1 MTNTVIYKNLM
12 EIKHGAQTLDDFIQ
26 TIQKAIADD
35 NAKKSGSFNLKKSM
49 ENVLKLARS
58 TPREALH
65 YAHISNGFQYVCDG
79 VQIIKTSTPQELPML
94 PEKMEYIDAE
104 RIFKAYDINNAFNV
118 NLPTLDEL
126 TAILTERK
134 AQIKAKQA
142 EAKTAY
148 AYTLYTETG
157 AECDYNININYLI
170 NALKAGCT
178 RGTVNKYNFLFMND
192 SESIIYLIYGVRK

>member
-1 MTNTVIYKNLM
+1 MTNTNLYKNLM
-12 EIKHGAQTLDDFIQ
+12 EIKHGAQTLDDFIK
-26 TIQKAIADD
+26 TIQKAIADE
-35 NAKKSGSFNLKKSM
+35 NAKKSGSYNLKKSM
-49 ENVLKLARS
+49 ENVLKLAKS

-79 VQIIKTSTPQELPML
+79 FQIIKTSTPQELPTL
-94 PEKMEYIDAE
+94 PEKMEYVDVE
-104 RIFKAYDINNAFNV
+104 RILRAYDIHNAFNV

-126 TAILTERK
+126 TTVLTERK
-134 AQIKAKQA
+134 AQIKAKQTD
-142 EAKTAY
+142 AKTAY

-192 SESIIYLIYGVRK
+192 SESIIYLICGVRK

>member
-12 EIKHGAQTLDDFIQ
+12 EIKHGAQTLDNFIQ

-35 NAKKSGSFNLKKSM
+35 NAKKSGSYNLKKSM

-79 VQIIKTSTPQELPML
+79 FQIIKTSTPQELPAL
-94 PEKMEYIDAE
+94 PEKMKYIDVE

-126 TAILTERK
+126 TTILTERK
-134 AQIKAKQA
+134 AQIKAKQV
-142 EAKTAY
+142 EAKTAR

-157 AECDYNININYLI
+157 AECEYNININYLI

-178 RGTVNKYNFLFMND
+178 RGTVNKYNFLFTND
-192 SESIIYLIYGVRK
+192 SESVIYLICGVRK

>member
-1 MTNTVIYKNLM
+1 MTNTNIYKNLM
-12 EIKHGAQTLDDFIQ
+12 EIKHGVQTLDDFIQ

-79 VQIIKTSTPQELPML
+79 CQIIKTSTPQELPTL
-94 PEKMEYIDAE
+94 PKKMEYIDAE

-118 NLPTLDEL
+118 KLPTLDEL
-126 TAILTERK
+126 ITILAERK
-134 AQIKAKQA
+134 AQVKAKQA

-192 SESIIYLIYGVRK
+192 SESIIYLICGVRK

>member
-1 MTNTVIYKNLM
+1 MTNTNIYKNLM
-12 EIKHGAQTLDDFIQ
+12 EIKHGVQTLDNFIQ

-79 VQIIKTSTPQELPML
+79 FQIIKTSTPQELPTL

-126 TAILTERK
+126 TTILTEHK
-134 AQIKAKQA
+134 AKIKAKQA
-142 EAKTAY
+142 AANTTV

-192 SESIIYLIYGVRK
+192 SESIIYLICGVRK

>member
-12 EIKHGAQTLDDFIQ
+12 EIKHGVQTLDDFIQ

-35 NAKKSGSFNLKKSM
+35 NAKKSGSYNLKKSM

-79 VQIIKTSTPQELPML
+79 FQIIKTSTPQELPTL

-118 NLPTLDEL
+118 KLPTLDEL
-126 TAILTERK
+126 TTILTERK
-134 AQIKAKQA
+134 AQVKAKQA

-157 AECDYNININYLI
+157 AECEYNININYLI

-178 RGTVNKYNFLFMND
+178 RGTVHKYNFLFMND
-192 SESIIYLIYGVRK
+192 SESVIYLICGVRK

>member
-12 EIKHGAQTLDDFIQ
+12 EIKHGAQTLDNFIQ
-26 TIQKAIADD
+26 TIQKAIAVD

-49 ENVLKLARS
+49 ENVLKSARS

-79 VQIIKTSTPQELPML
+79 FQLIKTSTPQELPTL

-104 RIFKAYDINNAFNV
+104 RIFKAYDINNAVNV

-126 TAILTERK
+126 TTILTERK
-134 AQIKAKQA
+134 AQVKAKQA

-178 RGTVNKYNFLFMND
+178 RGTVIKYNFLFMND
-192 SESIIYLIYGVRK
+192 SESIIYLICGVRK

>member
-12 EIKHGAQTLDDFIQ
+12 EIKHGAQTLDNFIQ

-79 VQIIKTSTPQELPML
+79 FQIIKTSTPQELPTL

-126 TAILTERK
+126 TTILTERK
-134 AQIKAKQA
+134 AQVKAKQA

-178 RGTVNKYNFLFMND
+178 RGTVNKYNFLFTND
-192 SESIIYLIYGVRK
+192 SESIIYLICGVKK

>member
-1 MTNTVIYKNLM
+1 MTNTNIYKNLM

-58 TPREALH
+58 TSREALH

-79 VQIIKTSTPQELPML
+79 FQIIKTSTPQELPTL

-126 TAILTERK
+126 TTILTERK

-148 AYTLYTETG
+148 AYTLYTEAG
-157 AECDYNININYLI
+157 AECDHNININYLI

-192 SESIIYLIYGVRK
+192 SESIIYLICGVRK

>member
-1 MTNTVIYKNLM
+1 MTNTVVYKNLM
-12 EIKHGAQTLDDFIQ
+12 EIKHGAQTLDNFIQ

-58 TPREALH
+58 MPHEALH

-79 VQIIKTSTPQELPML
+79 FQIIRTSTPQELPTL

-126 TAILTERK
+126 TTILTERK
-134 AQIKAKQA
+134 AQVKAKQA

-157 AECDYNININYLI
+157 AKCDYNININYLI

-178 RGTVNKYNFLFMND
+178 RGTVCKYNFLFMND
-192 SESIIYLIYGVRK
+192 SESIMYLICGVRK

>member
-49 ENVLKLARS
+49 ENVL
-58 TPREALH
+58 
-65 YAHISNGFQYVCDG
+65 
-79 VQIIKTSTPQELPML
+79 
-94 PEKMEYIDAE
+94 KMEYIDAE

>member
-49 ENVLKLARS
+49 ENVLKSARS

-79 VQIIKTSTPQELPML
+79 FQLIKTSTPQELPTL

-104 RIFKAYDINNAFNV
+104 RIFKAYDIINAFNV

-126 TAILTERK
+126 TTILTERK
-134 AQIKAKQA
+134 AQVKAKQA
-142 EAKTAY
+142 EAKAAY

-192 SESIIYLIYGVRK
+192 SESIIYLICGVRK